1 MGLDLE
7 DGDPAGGE
15 SIPGYCGDLPAA
27 TAALLR
33 EAAVCGDAQRA
44 EFLILKAHHQSP
56 FHFAVY
62 LALYKFHFHRQ
73 HFEAAEQWM
82 RAGLAAGAQAA
93 GFPLDA
99 PPPARFAEP
108 LAAAPRFYL
117 FSLKALAFTLLRQ
130 QRPEEARA
138 YLDQLQRLDP
148 QDRIGAAAVLSLPR
162 ASPG

>member
-27 TAALLR
+27 TAALLQ
-33 EAAVCGDAQRA
+33 EAAACDDERRA
-44 EFLILKAHHQSP
+44 EFLILRAHHQSP

-62 LALYKFHFHRQ
+62 LALYKFHFYRQ

-82 RAGLAAGAQAA
+82 RAGLAASAQAA

-148 QDRIGAAAVLSLPR
+148 EDRIGAAPVQAV
-162 ASPG
+162 ATAMA